1 MDADRFDEL
10 AKDPRF
16 ISGIYNYCDR
26 WCERCAF
33 TGRCLNY
40 AMGQAEA
47 AGDSRAR
54 DIKNEVFW
62 DKLHQTFEST
72 MEMIEEQVDEMD
84 FDFDEEDFDEFLER
98 EEQVHE
104 TARAQPY
111 SRTARRYIDTVENWF
126 ALNEGLVDETS
137 NGPGSSARTDISAD
151 DTAAL
156 RDCLEV
162 IRWYQPQILV
172 KLCRAAGGA
181 IRADIEELD
190 CFQEDADGSAKVAII
205 GIERSIAAWA
215 TVLRRFGD
223 HEDAIFALGTLKR
236 LLRQV
241 ETAFPNARA
250 FHRPGFDTDEE
261 AADPIEP

>member
-1 MDADRFDEL
+1 MDADRFDEM
-10 AKDPRF
+10 ARDPRF

-33 TGRCLNY
+33 TGRCMNY
-40 AMGQAEA
+40 AMGQEAEA
-47 AGDSRAR
+47 AGDSRPR
-54 DIKNEVFW
+54 DIENEAFW
-62 DKLHQTFEST
+62 DKLHETFEST
-72 MEMIEEQVDEMD
+72 MEMIEEQSDEMD

-98 EEQVHE
+98 DEQIRE
-104 TARAQPY
+104 AAKAQPY
-111 SRTARRYIDTVENWF
+111 SRTARRYIDTVDNWF
-126 ALNEGLVDETS
+126 KLNDGLLDEKS
-137 NGPGSSARTDISAD
+137 DDPESSARTDITAD
-151 DTAAL
+151 DAADL

-172 KLCRAAGGA
+172 KLCRAAGGTV
-181 IRADIEELD
+181 RAEINEVD

-215 TVLRRFGD
+215 TVLRRFPD

-241 ETAFPNARA
+241 ETAFPNART
-250 FHRPGFDTDEE
+250 FRRRGFDTDDETTE
-261 AADPIEP
+261 